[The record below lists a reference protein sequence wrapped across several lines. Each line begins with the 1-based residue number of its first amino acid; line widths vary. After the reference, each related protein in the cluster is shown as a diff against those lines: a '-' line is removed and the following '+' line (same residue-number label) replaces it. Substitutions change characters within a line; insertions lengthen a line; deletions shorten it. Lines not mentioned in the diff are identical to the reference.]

1 MMKETLLY
9 ILQNIIVI
17 DCLIIVVFVFDKM
30 FQWKSGHLWR
40 KILWVFICF
49 RMIFPV
55 QINLQNIYENWKP
68 IEIEVEVEVPVESQ
82 VIASSEERYKRDESN
97 KIHIYEPA
105 LQTEGNRPV
114 NTDAQQK
121 AGENFSIIDFLK
133 DNWEMAAL
141 GIWLLGFIICL
152 FYHIFQYYLVR
163 DFYLEEVKISDN
175 VNLCSLTKT
184 LCDKYG
190 IRNIPNLLE
199 KEDAM
204 TPMTFGYF
212 KRQMIFP
219 LHIYENDQLSLVVR
233 HELIHLK
240 YLDSWYKTLVL
251 VVCDLYWFNPAFLLM
266 KQMAFSDVE
275 FVCDERMQKE
285 LSEEELQNYG
295 AAIVKTGRNISGKNV
310 PSMVQFAVRKKEL
323 KKRLNNLFEFR
334 GWRNGIVPLALC
346 MVGMVL
352 LIGMVSLTIKKIPV
366 DAIEKETG
374 EVSFAIPEH
383 DTTIE
388 TFYTDD
394 LAAIAEQ
401 KDVESSYITERFT
414 AINHYY
420 VDEQGVLWGTG
431 RNDCWQLGVVKE
443 SDLNNHEA
451 EYKEP
456 VKIAENVIHVDANI
470 NGEFV
475 VYLTKEGKLY
485 GLGANIGGVLRMP
498 QPALEEYVVPYPN
511 YATEPQLLIADVQFA
526 SAGQECISV
535 LTEDGNVWWWG
546 KIAATTGTA
555 DFSVMYSEEPKLM
568 VKNAR
573 YAVSGPGTIAAIDNE
588 NNLWLWGCNVFGQ
601 CGKEGADY
609 LLEPHLA
616 CEDVEMVWPEFF
628 STRQNVFNTKEWT
641 NMNPYTAPEDCC
653 IQAYVIFIR
662 KTDGKMYACGMD
674 IGHNVKKVQYFGDL
688 YILDSDHPE
697 NYTRNY
703 SPNFLEI
710 TVEQMKGRFMIEEG
724 EEL

>member
-1 MMKETLLY
+1 MKDMVLY

-17 DCLIIVVFVFDKM
+17 DFLIILLFVFERL

-40 KILWVFICF
+40 KILWAFICF
-49 RMIFPV
+49 RIIFPV
-55 QINLQNIYENWKP
+55 EINLQNIYKNWKP
-68 IEIEVEVEVPVESQ
+68 IEIEIEVPVENQ
-82 VIASSEERYKRDESN
+82 AITSSEEWSKNYESN
-97 KIHIYEPA
+97 KIHIYEPVFQPEDIWTA
-105 LQTEGNRPV
+105 DV
-114 NTDAQQK
+114 NSQQEAERK
-121 AGENFSIIDFLK
+121 FSITEFLEN
-133 DNWEMAAL
+133 NWGMAAL

-152 FYHIFQYYLVR
+152 FYHIFQYYLVK
-163 DFYLEEVKISDN
+163 DFYLEDAKISEN
-175 VNLCSLTKT
+175 KKIYSTTIALCE
-184 LCDKYG
+184 KYG
-190 IRNIPNLLE
+190 IRKIPKLLE

-219 LHIYENDQLSLVVR
+219 LNMYENDQVSLVVH

-240 YLDSWYKTLVL
+240 YLDSWYKTLVM
-251 VVCDLYWFNPAFLLM
+251 VVCDLYWFNPVFLLM
-266 KQMAFSDVE
+266 KRMAFSDVE
-275 FVCDERMQKE
+275 FVCDEHMRKE
-285 LSEEELQNYG
+285 LSKEELQSYG
-295 AAIVKTGRNISGKNV
+295 AAIIKTGRNVSGKNV

-334 GWRNGIVPLALC
+334 GWRNGIVPLSLC
-346 MVGMVL
+346 IVGMVL
-352 LIGMVSLTIKKIPV
+352 LIGMVSLTIKKIPM
-366 DAIEKETG
+366 DAIERETG

-394 LAAIAEQ
+394 LEAIAEQ

-420 VDEQGVLWGTG
+420 VDDQDVLWGTG
-431 RNDCWQLGVVKE
+431 RNDCWQLGVVKD

-475 VYLTKEGKLY
+475 VYLTKDGKLY
-485 GLGANIGGVLRMP
+485 GLGANIAGVLRMP
-498 QPALEEYVVPYPN
+498 QPVLEEYVVQYPN
-511 YATEPQLLIADVQFA
+511 YATEPQFLMSDVQFA

-535 LTEDGNVWWWG
+535 LTKDGNVWWWG
-546 KIAATTGTA
+546 KIAATTGTV
-555 DFSVMYSEEPKLM
+555 DFGEMYSEEPKLM

-573 YAVSGPGTIAAIDNE
+573 YTVSGPSTIAAIDNE

-601 CGKEGADY
+601 CGKEGSDY

-616 CEDVEMVWPEFF
+616 CENVEMVWPEFF
-628 STRQNVFNTKEWT
+628 STRQNIFDIEEWSSW
-641 NMNPYTAPEDCC
+641 NPYTASEDCC
-653 IQAYVIFIR
+653 IQSYVTFIR

-703 SPNFLEI
+703 SPQFLEI
-710 TVEQMKGRFMIEEG
+710 TVEETTGKMILVEG
-724 EEL
+724 EDL